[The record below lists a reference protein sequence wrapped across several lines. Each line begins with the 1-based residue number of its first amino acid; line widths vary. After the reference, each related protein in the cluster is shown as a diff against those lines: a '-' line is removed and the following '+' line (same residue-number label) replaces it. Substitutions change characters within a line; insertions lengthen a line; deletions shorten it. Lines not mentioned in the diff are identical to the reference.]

1 MNFKTEFKK
10 GQEGRNKGLSM
21 GEGLE
26 NMCQALNGIQRG
38 MSYGIA
44 AAPKVGKSQLV
55 DAGLYLVHMNSG

>member
-1 MNFKTEFKK
+1 MNFKTEFRK

-44 AAPKVGKSQLV
+44 APPKVGKILNF
-55 DAGLYLVHMNSG
+55 YL